1 MDQDTKI
8 NKKCSGLKNIFC
20 SFTSKEEQD
29 AQLLDDMQNL
39 SKISL
44 NSDLPSAPPGEFNS
58 IMAEMERRGIKTK
71 ISRQANGRDRIRRV
85 RRALQKPAVV
95 GLLVVIILC
104 ATSAGVAAKKSYNYR
119 LREKEAGKSN
129 FVLNNDQYIL
139 TEEDDLD
146 EAYAQIEKLVEINPL
161 KMKSKPFDMK
171 FVGLGIE
178 GDSAIIKF
186 EYKQNYFYFIQA
198 KSPITTSRGV
208 TSDRKE
214 TKPVKNIYLAE
225 PLYIEK
231 NELEKN
237 IVEYSVNIELNGAY
251 YCLTGVI
258 TEDEFIKIIENLAF

>member
-1 MDQDTKI
+1 MDQDTKS
-8 NKKCSGLKNIFC
+8 KKTCSGLKNIFC

-44 NSDLPSAPPGEFNS
+44 NSDLPPAPPGEFNS

-119 LREKEAGKSN
+119 LREREAGKSN
-129 FVLNNDQYIL
+129 IVLNNDQYVL
-139 TEEDDLD
+139 TDEDDL
-146 EAYAQIEKLVEINPL
+146 EGAYAQIEKSVGIKPL

-171 FVGLGIE
+171 FVSLGIE
-178 GDSAIIKF
+178 SDSAIIKF
-186 EYKQNYFYFIQA
+186 EYIDKYFYFIQA
-198 KSPITTSRGV
+198 KSPIATSRGMV
-208 TSDRKE
+208 SDRRE
-214 TKPVKNIYLAE
+214 TSPVYNIYVDK
-225 PLYIEK
+225 IFDVEK
-231 NELEKN
+231 NVLSDKD
-237 IVEYSVNIELNGAY
+237 VEYSVNIELGGAY
-251 YCLTGVI
+251 YYLSGVI
-258 TEDEFIKIIENLAF
+258 PEDNFIEIIENLDF